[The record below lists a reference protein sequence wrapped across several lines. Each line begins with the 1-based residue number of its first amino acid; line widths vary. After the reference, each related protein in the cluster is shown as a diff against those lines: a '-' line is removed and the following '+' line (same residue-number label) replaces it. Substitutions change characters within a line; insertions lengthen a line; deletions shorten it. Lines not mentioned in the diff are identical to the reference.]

1 MAPEGSLESAFY
13 LRLEVADQPGV
24 LARISSVLGESGV
37 SILTVLQR
45 GEGESARL
53 VMILHRGP
61 ESQVQDAIGRLR
73 DMPEVREE
81 PVVITVVG
89 SGEAGR

>member
-1 MAPEGSLESAFY
+1 VGALESAFY
-13 LRLEVADQPGV
+13 LLLEVADRPGE
-24 LARISSVLGESGV
+24 LARNSSVLGECGV

-61 ESQVQDAIGRLR
+61 ESQVQVALGRLR
-73 DMPEVREE
+73 DMAEVRDE
-81 PVVITVVG
+81 PVLITVVG
-89 SGEAGR
+89 SGEAPA

>member
-1 MAPEGSLESAFY
+1 
-13 LRLEVADQPGV
+13 VADKPGV
-24 LARISSVLGESGV
+24 LARLSSVLGECGV

-61 ESQVQDAIGRLR
+61 EGQVQDALVRLR
-73 DMPEVREE
+73 DMPEVRDE
-81 PVVITVVG
+81 PVLITVVG
-89 SGEAGR
+89 SGEAPS